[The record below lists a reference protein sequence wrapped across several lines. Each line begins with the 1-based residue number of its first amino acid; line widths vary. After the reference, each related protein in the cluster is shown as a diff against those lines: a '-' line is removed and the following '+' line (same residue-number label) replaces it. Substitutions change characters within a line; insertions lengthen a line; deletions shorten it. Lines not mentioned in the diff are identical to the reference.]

1 MNSVDILWIHNFL
14 IRKYNLTED
23 TKETEN
29 EYEKWKT
36 LYEQVSAQDGTSSEL
51 LEDIK
56 KNMTETERIKNSEQ
70 FHFYLIHAIPILDEY
85 KSLQSRRSKID
96 FMSSQPGDDS
106 SREVSIRQRMNTLL
120 KNYFWLV
127 QTYFPAEYKKNDWD
141 KIKITC
147 SATAASVSP
156 INRCP
161 VCLTDYDHFIL
172 YENHSVCEKCGFV
185 PATTHNSVSYKDI
198 DRVNMS
204 SKYTYDRRSHFRDT
218 IAQYQGKQN
227 SSIPKQVYDDLIA
240 QLVSH
245 RIVPEDHA
253 SMPKEVA
260 FEKVTREHIL
270 IFLREIRQTKHYE
283 DVVLIHHT
291 LTGRPPPDISHL
303 ENDLM
308 NDFNI
313 LVETYDKKYK
323 TPERKN
329 FINTQYVLFQ
339 LLRRHRFPCKKED
352 FNMLKTVDRKYFHD
366 QVCSEL
372 FAEIGWSFTALF

>member
-1 MNSVDILWIHNFL
+1 MNNIDILWIHNFL
-14 IRKYNLTED
+14 VRKYNLTDEA
-23 TKETEN
+23 KTES

-36 LYEQVSAQDGTSSEL
+36 LYEDVSVQASPEL
-51 LEDIK
+51 LEDIR
-56 KNMTETERIKNSEQ
+56 KNMSETEKIQDSEQ

-85 KSLQSRRSKID
+85 KGLQSRQSKID
-96 FMSSQPGDDS
+96 FMSSQADNAKKTVN
-106 SREVSIRQRMNTLL
+106 EMTIRQRMNALL
-120 KNYFWLV
+120 KDYFWLV
-127 QTYFPAEYKKNDWD
+127 QTYFPTEYKKNDWD
-141 KIKITC
+141 KIRVT
-147 SATAASVSP
+147 SAAAGTAAVSS
-156 INRCP
+156 RCP
-161 VCLTDYDHFIL
+161 VCSTDYDHFIL
-172 YENHSVCEKCGFV
+172 HDNHSVCEKCGFV
-185 PATTHNSVSYKDI
+185 AATTHNSVSYRDI

-227 SSIPKQVYDDLIA
+227 ASIPKQVYDDLIH

-245 RIVPEDHA
+245 RIVPEEHA
-253 SMPKEVA
+253 TMPKEVA

-270 IFLREIRQTKHYE
+270 IFLREIHQTKHYE

-291 LTGRPPPDISHL
+291 LTGRPAPDISHL

-323 TPERKN
+323 TSERKN